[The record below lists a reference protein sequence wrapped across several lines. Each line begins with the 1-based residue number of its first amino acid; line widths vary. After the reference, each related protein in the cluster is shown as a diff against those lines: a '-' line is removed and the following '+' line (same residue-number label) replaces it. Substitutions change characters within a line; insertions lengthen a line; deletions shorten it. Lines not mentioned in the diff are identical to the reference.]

1 MRLLIIDNGLTYS
14 TYARTC
20 SRKIIDLFQ
29 YDYLIQIMY
38 FYVLFYSACFDV
50 TNIKFLDK
58 KEKYTE
64 FVSVTECSVTN
75 L

>member
-1 MRLLIIDNGLTYS
+1 
-14 TYARTC
+14 
-20 SRKIIDLFQ
+20 
-29 YDYLIQIMY
+29 MY

-58 KEKYTE
+58 KVKYTE